1 MHSTR
6 SRTNRKTS
14 QTAGSAED
22 GGANAVA
29 LPNVPADD
37 NGMDAK
43 QKKELTKLLQKAS
56 KEKKVKRAAEQR
68 YAENAAPTGLSLQVW
83 CRGWCQIIDGHSH
96 GAGPRGAKSQA
107 LQNKSKS

>member
-1 MHSTR
+1 MPSTR
-6 SRTNRKTS
+6 SRTNRKTA
-14 QTAGSAED
+14 QTAGITENGSA
-22 GGANAVA
+22 GAVA

-56 KEKKVKRAAEQR
+56 KEKNVKRAAEQR
-68 YAENAAPTGLSLQVW
+68 HAENAAPTGLSLQVW
-83 CRGWCQIIDGHSH
+83 CCGWCQVIDGHSH
-96 GAGPRGAKSQA
+96 RAGPRGAKSQA